1 MIPSGAS
8 TASSESLSPLPSSG
22 PSSQVSPPSQG
33 PSSQQQGSGKQS
45 AKASQTKNSQ
55 RLARTGEKADL
66 GFGLALLLFA
76 LGGLGLK
83 AKRPEED

>member
-22 PSSQVSPPSQG
+22 PSGQVSPPSQG
-33 PSSQQQGSGKQS
+33 PSSQQGSGKQS

-55 RLARTGEKADL
+55 RLARTGEKAGL

-76 LGGLGLK
+76 LVGLGLK